1 MDPRTLMRCSVARG
15 ALVCCA
21 LATPAALALPA
32 AHAAPPASAHPR
44 WGRRQASVSAN
55 WAGYVTTGADTGA
68 RFSSVSG
75 SWRAPTA
82 TCSSGRET
90 DAAVWVGLGGYS
102 ETSRGLE
109 QVGTDA
115 DCTHSGNP
123 VYSSWFEVLPAEP
136 VNLKLAVHPG
146 DTIVA
151 SVTVRR
157 HDVTLRIRD
166 LTTGE
171 RFSTTRHAASIDVS
185 SADWIVEAPSLCP
198 SSQTCDVLSL
208 TDFGQVSFASAT
220 AVSNGHTGAIDD
232 PAWSRTALELQQR
245 SFSAARGR
253 AGARVVPT
261 NTRTVAAPTPSA
273 GPDGAFSVSWRQ
285 QAVQLEQSSPTPLP
299 GFGGGSP

>member
-1 MDPRTLMRCSVARG
+1 MDPRALMRSSVALG
-15 ALVCCA
+15 ALACCV
-21 LATPAALALPA
+21 LVTSAALALPA
-32 AHAAPPASAHPR
+32 ASAAQP
-44 WGRRQASVSAN
+44 SVSAN
-55 WAGYVTTGADTGA
+55 WAGYVATRAGAGKG
-68 RFSSVSG
+68 FSSVSG
-75 SWRAPTA
+75 AWRAPTA
-82 TCSSGRET
+82 TCASGRET

-115 DCTHSGNP
+115 DCTSSGTP
-123 VYSSWFEVLPAEP
+123 VYSSWFELLPAEP

-146 DTIVA
+146 DAIVA
-151 SVTVRR
+151 SVTV
-157 HDVTLRIRD
+157 HHQDVTLRIRD

-171 RFSTTRHAASIDVS
+171 RFSTTRRSANIDAS
-185 SADWIVEAPSLCP
+185 SADWIVEAPSVCP

-232 PAWSRTALELQQR
+232 PAWSQTELELQQQT
-245 SFSAARGR
+245 FNAAHGR

-261 NTRTVAAPTPSA
+261 KTLTVAAPTPSTA
-273 GPDGAFSVSWRQ
+273 ADGAFSVSWQQ
-285 QAVQLEQSSPTPLP
+285 QALQLERSSPTTLP